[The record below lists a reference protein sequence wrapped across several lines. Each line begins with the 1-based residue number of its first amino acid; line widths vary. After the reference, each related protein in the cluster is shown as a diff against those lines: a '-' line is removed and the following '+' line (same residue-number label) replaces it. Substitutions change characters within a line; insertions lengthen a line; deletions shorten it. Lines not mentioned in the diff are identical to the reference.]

1 MSQSCWDAWP
11 QCVCVREL
19 GIILSSALF
28 SFSRGGEGFGLC
40 TAGYPNP
47 SQRPWENLTHECP
60 WLQKQLT
67 LTSVRLSGLAW
78 PTFPSPGLSDPG
90 SHHSAQ
96 LVGCTKSTYKLMFS
110 LSREDGAC
118 LAATMLLLLES

>member
-1 MSQSCWDAWP
+1 M
-11 QCVCVREL
+11 L
-19 GIILSSALF
+19 GPSVSVFVNLA
-28 SFSRGGEGFGLC
+28 SFSPLHFSVFQGEEKDLDCAQLATLTHPRDPG
-40 TAGYPNP
+40 
-47 SQRPWENLTHECP
+47 RNLTHECP

-67 LTSVRLSGLAW
+67 LTSVRLSGLAC

-118 LAATMLLLLES
+118 LAATMLLPLES